1 MKKLLF
7 IVLLIALIGC
17 KAKQTIEQ
25 EKVQTTSS
33 IAKTTFANDSSIIT
47 IVYDMIDNFDTTRE
61 IGKPG
66 TNDTANTPK
75 PPNKNR
81 HRKGKIV
88 ISKTAKSAKSEISD
102 STAVSIYH
110 RTPKKVSNHVNNC
123 TLLPW
128 AIITLLIVIMV
139 IYVKYQC
146 WSEKISNKIRHGT
159 E

>member
-47 IVYDMIDNFDTTRE
+47 IVYDMLDQNETTRE
-61 IGKPG
+61 IDKPG
-66 TNDTANTPK
+66 TNDTANSPK
-75 PPNKNR
+75 PPNRNR

-88 ISKTAKSAKSEISD
+88 ISKTAKSAKSEITD
-102 STAVSIYH
+102 STAVSIYNK
-110 RTPKKVSNHVNNC
+110 TPKKVAKHVNNY

-128 AIITLLIVIMV
+128 AIIAILILILVIC
-139 IYVKYQC
+139 VKYRC
-146 WSEKISNKIRHGT
+146 WQQKISGKIRHGT

>member
-7 IVLLIALIGC
+7 IIFLFALLGC
-17 KAKQTIEQ
+17 KTKQTIEQ
-25 EKVQTTSS
+25 KKVQTTSS

-47 IVYDMIDNFDTTRE
+47 IVYDMIDDFDTTRE
-61 IGKPG
+61 IGKPEA
-66 TNDTANTPK
+66 NDRANTHK
-75 PPNKNR
+75 PPNRNR

-88 ISKTAKSAKSEISD
+88 ISKTAKSAKSEITD

-110 RTPKKVSNHVNNC
+110 RTPKKVTKHVNNY

-128 AIITLLIVIMV
+128 AIITLLIVILV

-146 WSEKISNKIRHGT
+146 WREKISNKIRHGT

>member
-7 IVLLIALIGC
+7 IVLLIGLIGC

-47 IVYDMIDNFDTTRE
+47 IVYDMIDNFDATRE

-75 PPNKNR
+75 PPNRNH

-88 ISKTAKSAKSEISD
+88 ITKTAKSSISEKKDI
-102 STAVSIYH
+102 TAESIYQKS
-110 RTPKKVSNHVNNC
+110 PKKVAKHVNNC

-128 AIITLLIVIMV
+128 AIIAILILILVIC
-139 IYVKYQC
+139 VKYRVWQQ
-146 WSEKISNKIRHGT
+146 KISNKIRHGT

>member
-7 IVLLIALIGC
+7 IIFLFALIGC
-17 KAKQTIEQ
+17 KTKQTIEQ
-25 EKVQTTSS
+25 EKVQTTSTIS
-33 IAKTTFANDSSIIT
+33 KSTLVDDSSIIT
-47 IVYDMIDNFDTTRE
+47 IVYDMLDQNETTRE
-61 IGKPG
+61 ITPPG

-88 ISKTAKSAKSEISD
+88 ITKTAKSAKSEITD

-110 RTPKKVSNHVNNC
+110 KSPKKMAKPINNC

-128 AIITLLIVIMV
+128 AIIAIVILILV
-139 IYVKYQC
+139 ICVKYRVWQQ
-146 WSEKISNKIRHGT
+146 KISNKIRHGT
-159 E
+159 N

>member
-7 IVLLIALIGC
+7 IIMLIALIGC

-33 IAKTTFANDSSIIT
+33 TSHNTIMNDSSIIT
-47 IVYDMIDNFDTTRE
+47 IVYDMLDDFDTTRYNTS
-61 IGKPG
+61 PG
-66 TNDTANTPK
+66 TNDTGSSSK

-88 ISKTAKSAKSEISD
+88 ISKTAKSAKSEKID

-110 RTPKKVSNHVNNC
+110 KSPKKVAKHVNKC

-128 AIITLLIVIMV
+128 TIIAILILIMV
-139 IYVKYQC
+139 ICVKYRIWQQ
-146 WSEKISNKIRHGT
+146 KISNKIRHGT

>member
-7 IVLLIALIGC
+7 IIFVIALIGC

-33 IAKTTFANDSSIIT
+33 IAHNTIMNDRSIIT
-47 IVYDMIDNFDTTRE
+47 IVYDMLDDLDTTRYNTSPE
-61 IGKPG
+61 
-66 TNDTANTPK
+66 TNDTDNSSK

-110 RTPKKVSNHVNNC
+110 KSPKKVSKHVNNYP
-123 TLLPW
+123 LLPW
-128 AIITLLIVIMV
+128 AIIAILILIMV
-139 IYVKYQC
+139 ICVKYRIWQQ
-146 WSEKISNKIRHGT
+146 KISNKIRHGT

>member
-7 IVLLIALIGC
+7 ILLMIALIGC
-17 KAKQTIEQ
+17 KAKQTMEQ
-25 EKVQTTSS
+25 EKVQTSTS
-33 IAKTTFANDSSIIT
+33 IAKSTINNDSSIIT
-47 IVYDMIDNFDTTRE
+47 IVYDMIDDFDATRE
-61 IGKPG
+61 INKPG

-88 ISKTAKSAKSEISD
+88 ITKTAKSAKSEITD

-110 RTPKKVSNHVNNC
+110 KSPKKVAKHVNNC

-128 AIITLLIVIMV
+128 AIIAILILILVIC
-139 IYVKYQC
+139 VKYRVWQQ
-146 WSEKISNKIRHGT
+146 KISNQIRHGT
-159 E
+159 D

>member
-47 IVYDMIDNFDTTRE
+47 IVYDMLDKIDTTWYNTN
-61 IGKPG
+61 PG
-66 TNDTANTPK
+66 TNVTANSPK
-75 PPNKNR
+75 PPNIQQ

-88 ISKTAKSAKSEISD
+88 ITKTAKSTISEKKD
-102 STAVSIYH
+102 STTMRKNQKS
-110 RTPKKVSNHVNNC
+110 PKKVDKHVNNY
-123 TLLPW
+123 TLLKW
-128 AIITLLIVIMV
+128 AIITIVILIVV
-139 IYVKYQC
+139 IYVKKRC
-146 WSEKISNKIRHGT
+146 WL
-159 E
+159 